1 FNGANTCKQVIWHSE
16 GAATTLASLN
26 GSGNVDEGEE
36 EVTANQNTPAGT
48 DSPREQVRLWL
59 RMDDSEP
66 SKKTGENDISCSG
79 SDQDQPWL
87 RYNWR
92 QLGDED
98 PSTVVTFGIYRGN
111 DRVIYRGE
119 SGLTG
124 Q

>member
-1 FNGANTCKQVIWHSE
+1 M
-16 GAATTLASLN
+16 
-26 GSGNVDEGEE
+26 DEGEE

-111 DRVIYRGE
+111 DRVIYRGD
-119 SGLTG
+119 SR
-124 Q
+124 

>member
-1 FNGANTCKQVIWHSE
+1 MIWHSD
-16 GAATTLASLN
+16 GATTTLASLN
-26 GSGNVDEGEE
+26 GNDSVDDGEE
-36 EVTANQNTPAGT
+36 DVAANQNTPSGT
-48 DSPREQVRLWL
+48 DAPREQVRLWL

-66 SKKTGENDISCSG
+66 TTKTGENPITCSG
-79 SDQDQPWL
+79 SDQEQPWL

>member
-1 FNGANTCKQVIWHSE
+1 MN
-16 GAATTLASLN
+16 TTLASLN
-26 GSGNVDEGEE
+26 GSGDVDDGDE

-66 SKKTGENDISCSG
+66 DSDGGNNISCSG
-79 SDQDQPWL
+79 SDQGQPWL